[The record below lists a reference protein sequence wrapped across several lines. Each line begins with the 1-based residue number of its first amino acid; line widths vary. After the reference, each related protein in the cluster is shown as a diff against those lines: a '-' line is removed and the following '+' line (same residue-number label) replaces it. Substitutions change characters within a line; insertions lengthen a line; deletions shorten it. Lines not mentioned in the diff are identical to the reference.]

1 MTWRK
6 PFYHLDEVMARWT
19 MSERDLRC
27 FVLAGELTLSVE
39 VAGLRVAHGIYETVD
54 DGTRF
59 PVPEGFKTIFGALD
73 LFLRDAVAVIDHGGC
88 PTSAF
93 KAQGNCFLDVS
104 APEDDDE
111 FIVRKEHL
119 AITRLELERFE
130 DIQMA
135 GNQTCVPQA
144 SDDEKLRRG
153 APARFDWDRFW
164 IEVCAGV
171 HEEGI
176 PATQSD
182 LIRRMAQWYQDNHGA
197 APDDSTIA
205 KKLRP
210 LWARLKNQGAV
221 AAPSPASRP
230 PVMRSV

>member
-6 PFYHLDEVMARWT
+6 PFYHLDEVMAGWT

-59 PVPEGFKTIFGALD
+59 PIPEGFKTIFGALD

-88 PTSAF
+88 PVSAF

-104 APEDDDE
+104 APDADDE

-119 AITRLELERFE
+119 VITRLEFERFE
-130 DIQMA
+130 AVHMQ
-135 GNQTCVPQA
+135 GNQACAPHPN
-144 SDDEKLRRG
+144 DEEKHRRG
-153 APARFDWDRFW
+153 APARYDWDRFW
-164 IEVCAGV
+164 IEVCAAL
-171 HEEGI
+171 HEEGL
-176 PATQSD
+176 PPTQSD
-182 LIRRMAQWYQDNHGA
+182 LIRRTAQWFQDNHGA

-210 LWARLKNQGAV
+210 LWARLKDQGDV
-221 AAPSPASRP
+221 VAPSTALRAPATRL
-230 PVMRSV
+230 V